1 MPKAVETYRTTKALR
16 DLVRR
21 AAKVV
26 DKRPSEF
33 LRQAAEEKARAVLRE
48 AAGENLRKLLARLPP
63 GGQVDPE
70 GQPGEHHGGQ
80 VDGEVRDVEVPR
92 LEAAKPVVEGERQV
106 DDWAAR
112 VREAVEE
119 LAP

>member
-1 MPKAVETYRTTKALR
+1 MPKTVETYRTTKALR

-48 AAGENLRKLLARLPP
+48 AAGDSLRKLLARLPP
-63 GGQVDPE
+63 GRAPS
-70 GQPGEHHGGQ
+70 
-80 VDGEVRDVEVPR
+80 
-92 LEAAKPVVEGERQV
+92 EAAAERLGEEAAQ
-106 DDWAAR
+106 AAR
-112 VREAVEE
+112 KGTA
-119 LAP
+119 

>member
-1 MPKAVETYRTTKALR
+1 MPKTVETYRTTKALR

-63 GGQVDPE
+63 GRAGSE
-70 GQPGEHHGGQ
+70 AEAERLGE
-80 VDGEVRDVEVPR
+80 
-92 LEAAKPVVEGERQV
+92 EAARS
-106 DDWAAR
+106 AR
-112 VREAVEE
+112 KAG
-119 LAP
+119 A

>member
-1 MPKAVETYRTTKALR
+1 MPKTVETYRTTKALR

-48 AAGENLRKLLARLPP
+48 AAGENLRKLLTPPPPARPTPEPP
-63 GGQVDPE
+63 AERLG
-70 GQPGEHHGGQ
+70 
-80 VDGEVRDVEVPR
+80 GEVAR
-92 LEAAKPVVEGERQV
+92 AAKKGT
-106 DDWAAR
+106 A
-112 VREAVEE
+112 
-119 LAP
+119 

>member
-1 MPKAVETYRTTKALR
+1 MPKTVETYRTTKALR

-63 GGQVDPE
+63 GRAASDTAAE
-70 GQPGEHHGGQ
+70 RLGE
-80 VDGEVRDVEVPR
+80 
-92 LEAAKPVVEGERQV
+92 EAAR
-106 DDWAAR
+106 AAR
-112 VREAVEE
+112 KGGA
-119 LAP
+119 